1 MSVTDQIAA
10 RELNRYKPVPQYS
23 ALTSSTINYPLNK
36 EGQGMDGLRDNMGD
50 VVDMNE
56 VMAKWLKPEGI
67 AQEKGWTEAH
77 VRRLCR
83 NKRIRAIHIGT
94 IWRIEPASMAAYQP
108 QPKGRKP
115 KHS

>member
-50 VVDMNE
+50 VVDLNE
-56 VMAKWLKPEGI
+56 VMTKWLSTVEAAESLGYSRQYITQILI
-67 AQEKGWTEAH
+67 A
-77 VRRLCR
+77 R
-83 NKRIRAIHIGT
+83 KRIRAYKHGT
-94 IWRIEPASMAAYQP
+94 ERRGEWYVDPQSVEAYKQS
-108 QPKGRKP
+108 KL
-115 KHS
+115 